1 MLRQSYHKLI
11 LLLVAGFFLARPAV
25 ALPTSYYTDNSL
37 LSSGK
42 WVKVKV
48 SSTGMQEIP
57 FSKLKELGFSDP
69 SKVAVYGYSGV
80 ELSSY
85 EFSTSM
91 SDDLPAVPVA
101 NYGDKLVFYGVATE
115 EPQEYV
121 AGDYSS
127 SSQFRIRFKRNLN
140 NACSYYFLTDSQPRL
155 EVTASDATVTETQT
169 VVTTAHGIVWHNFTD
184 RQPGSI
190 GAYLFGENIADKGM
204 GKYDVHMPAYDPAS
218 SHNPTMT
225 YGIAVKAQAGRVT
238 FSMGNISRSI
248 TTNGYGNDPGHF
260 VYSYSGNLTSF
271 PKLPKTG
278 NDIYT
283 LTVDPQKSSAPLTE
297 ASMDFYAFSYPRT
310 TDVSALPQQRLSF
323 TSLQPGQAVRLINAP
338 SSVKV
343 WEVSPGSTPREL
355 KVKNINADGS
365 RGFVSDRRVNMTTS
379 IPGMQTIVFDPS
391 RELYQAE
398 VVGEVANQNYHGM
411 DVPQMLVVASEKT
424 YEQALELAEMHR
436 QKTGVEVAVVKFLD
450 ICNEFGS
457 GSPHPM
463 ALRRL
468 VKMLYDR
475 NPSKFEAL
483 LIFARAFN
491 DNTGLTA
498 VESPE
503 EFAATYIPMLECDD
517 TSSCGEQP
525 KSYASDAF
533 YGMLSDKFKYSYEVQ
548 EGALLKS
555 VLDIKVGRI
564 PALNWGE
571 AADYLKKANHYLDN
585 LTDRPVYNRAIMT
598 ADWGDENLHFN
609 QAKNMRTLLA
619 DIAPATMVD
628 MHIQALYDPKGKS
641 NDQMRRRIRQ
651 QIQRGVGLWFFL
663 GHSLGCTQIG
673 TNKLWSNA
681 YDKELYNEN
690 PPFTVYGTCQTQV
703 LDSPGASLQ
712 VDMLF
717 NPDGGM
723 IAGVG
728 STRPVYAQYN
738 VHVCTMI
745 ARGYYAQQPGATLGD
760 VYKTGHNIYVQT
772 PELIYPGLSPTHS
785 GIAIN
790 TMCYNFAGDPMLPMR
805 IPENRIKIE
814 SFNSTPVDG
823 SAINVNPLDKQRIEG
838 VITTPSGNV
847 DTSFSGKLTI
857 TVYDGAHT
865 VTSESTADASN
876 PAMSIDLDEDMLQ
889 EIKVVVDK
897 GRFSG
902 EFSFAIPTYSGKGN
916 RVSLYAVTSDL
927 TRSAVGYLDGL
938 SIGQSVPEGVEV
950 TAPVISS
957 MYAADEES
965 SSNVCLPGEFMLY
978 ASVEPGNAGLIG
990 SSDRL
995 GGSVSLTLDDSK
1007 KLTGVD
1013 GYLDVSPDGSATLA
1027 YPVTGLADGP
1037 HELTLRVVNV
1047 GGMSTERTISVNVVN
1062 VADAKTVVDVLLARQ
1077 EAVID
1082 IEHNLADSPE
1092 GRLVVT
1098 DAAGRTVFSKENA
1111 TFPYSWNLVGNDGAE
1126 VADGI
1131 YSAKVYFK
1139 AGRRYGFA
1147 TPANIVVG
1155 K

>member
-1 MLRQSYHKLI
+1 
-11 LLLVAGFFLARPAV
+11 
-25 ALPTSYYTDNSL
+25 
-37 LSSGK
+37 
-42 WVKVKV
+42 
-48 SSTGMQEIP
+48 
-57 FSKLKELGFSDP
+57 
-69 SKVAVYGYSGV
+69 
-80 ELSSY
+80 
-85 EFSTSM
+85 
-91 SDDLPAVPVA
+91 
-101 NYGDKLVFYGVATE
+101 
-115 EPQEYV
+115 
-121 AGDYSS
+121 
-127 SSQFRIRFKRNLN
+127 
-140 NACSYYFLTDSQPRL
+140 
-155 EVTASDATVTETQT
+155 
-169 VVTTAHGIVWHNFTD
+169 
-184 RQPGSI
+184 
-190 GAYLFGENIADKGM
+190 
-204 GKYDVHMPAYDPAS
+204 
-218 SHNPTMT
+218 
-225 YGIAVKAQAGRVT
+225 
-238 FSMGNISRSI
+238 
-248 TTNGYGNDPGHF
+248 
-260 VYSYSGNLTSF
+260 
-271 PKLPKTG
+271 
-278 NDIYT
+278 
-283 LTVDPQKSSAPLTE
+283 
-297 ASMDFYAFSYPRT
+297 
-310 TDVSALPQQRLSF
+310 
-323 TSLQPGQAVRLINAP
+323 
-338 SSVKV
+338 
-343 WEVSPGSTPREL
+343 
-355 KVKNINADGS
+355 
-365 RGFVSDRRVNMTTS
+365 
-379 IPGMQTIVFDPS
+379 
-391 RELYQAE
+391 
-398 VVGEVANQNYHGM
+398 
-411 DVPQMLVVASEKT
+411 
-424 YEQALELAEMHR
+424 
-436 QKTGVEVAVVKFLD
+436 
-450 ICNEFGS
+450 
-457 GSPHPM
+457 
-463 ALRRL
+463 
-468 VKMLYDR
+468 
-475 NPSKFEAL
+475 
-483 LIFARAFN
+483 
-491 DNTGLTA
+491 
-498 VESPE
+498 
-503 EFAATYIPMLECDD
+503 
-517 TSSCGEQP
+517 
-525 KSYASDAF
+525 
-533 YGMLSDKFKYSYEVQ
+533 
-548 EGALLKS
+548 
-555 VLDIKVGRI
+555 
-564 PALNWGE
+564 
-571 AADYLKKANHYLDN
+571 
-585 LTDRPVYNRAIMT
+585 
-598 ADWGDENLHFN
+598 
-609 QAKNMRTLLA
+609 
-619 DIAPATMVD
+619 
-628 MHIQALYDPKGKS
+628 
-641 NDQMRRRIRQ
+641 
-651 QIQRGVGLWFFL
+651 
-663 GHSLGCTQIG
+663 
-673 TNKLWSNA
+673 
-681 YDKELYNEN
+681 
-690 PPFTVYGTCQTQV
+690 
-703 LDSPGASLQ
+703 
-712 VDMLF
+712 
-717 NPDGGM
+717 
-723 IAGVG
+723 
-728 STRPVYAQYN
+728 
-738 VHVCTMI
+738 MI

-814 SFNSTPVDG
+814 SFNSKPVDG

-978 ASVEPGNAGLIG
+978 ASVEPGNVGLIG

-1013 GYLDVSPDGSATLA
+1013 GYLDVSPDGSAMLA

>member
-1 MLRQSYHKLI
+1 
-11 LLLVAGFFLARPAV
+11 
-25 ALPTSYYTDNSL
+25 
-37 LSSGK
+37 
-42 WVKVKV
+42 
-48 SSTGMQEIP
+48 
-57 FSKLKELGFSDP
+57 
-69 SKVAVYGYSGV
+69 
-80 ELSSY
+80 
-85 EFSTSM
+85 
-91 SDDLPAVPVA
+91 
-101 NYGDKLVFYGVATE
+101 
-115 EPQEYV
+115 
-121 AGDYSS
+121 
-127 SSQFRIRFKRNLN
+127 
-140 NACSYYFLTDSQPRL
+140 
-155 EVTASDATVTETQT
+155 
-169 VVTTAHGIVWHNFTD
+169 
-184 RQPGSI
+184 
-190 GAYLFGENIADKGM
+190 
-204 GKYDVHMPAYDPAS
+204 
-218 SHNPTMT
+218 
-225 YGIAVKAQAGRVT
+225 
-238 FSMGNISRSI
+238 
-248 TTNGYGNDPGHF
+248 
-260 VYSYSGNLTSF
+260 
-271 PKLPKTG
+271 
-278 NDIYT
+278 
-283 LTVDPQKSSAPLTE
+283 
-297 ASMDFYAFSYPRT
+297 
-310 TDVSALPQQRLSF
+310 
-323 TSLQPGQAVRLINAP
+323 
-338 SSVKV
+338 
-343 WEVSPGSTPREL
+343 
-355 KVKNINADGS
+355 
-365 RGFVSDRRVNMTTS
+365 
-379 IPGMQTIVFDPS
+379 
-391 RELYQAE
+391 
-398 VVGEVANQNYHGM
+398 
-411 DVPQMLVVASEKT
+411 
-424 YEQALELAEMHR
+424 
-436 QKTGVEVAVVKFLD
+436 
-450 ICNEFGS
+450 
-457 GSPHPM
+457 
-463 ALRRL
+463 
-468 VKMLYDR
+468 
-475 NPSKFEAL
+475 
-483 LIFARAFN
+483 
-491 DNTGLTA
+491 
-498 VESPE
+498 
-503 EFAATYIPMLECDD
+503 
-517 TSSCGEQP
+517 
-525 KSYASDAF
+525 
-533 YGMLSDKFKYSYEVQ
+533 MLSDKFKYSYEVQ

-628 MHIQALYDPKGKS
+628 MHVQSLYGAS
-641 NDQMRRRIRQ
+641 ANSGESLRRRIRQ
-651 QIQRGVGLWFFL
+651 QLQRGVGLWFFL
-663 GHSLGCTQIG
+663 GHSYTCTMIG
-673 TNKLWSNA
+673 GLWSNS

-814 SFNSTPVDG
+814 SFNSKPVDG

-978 ASVEPGNAGLIG
+978 ASVEPGNVGLIG

-1147 TPANIVVG
+1147 TTTNIVVG